1 MTESFSMSDQPKSS
15 ETFVVFEL
23 AGTTYAVPS
32 RLVQQM
38 EMIEHITPVPNAPPA
53 VEGVVFS
60 RGRVIPALNLRV
72 RFGFERIPI
81 DLRTR
86 LIVIEVKGRAIGLMV
101 DTAREFISIA
111 AGAMQPPNEA
121 ISGLSG
127 KYIESIA
134 TLGDRLILILN
145 LDEVINLADII
156 LGDTQSGVGVQP
168 QAV

>member
-1 MTESFSMSDQPKSS
+1 MTEQANQS

-23 AGTTYAVPS
+23 AGTTYGVES
-32 RLVQQM
+32 RRVQKM

-72 RFGFERIPI
+72 RFGFERAAIN
-81 DLRTR
+81 LRTR
-86 LIVIEVKGRAIGLMV
+86 LIVVDVGGRAVGLMV

-111 AGAMQPPNEA
+111 SAAMQPPGDA

-134 TLGDRLILILN
+134 TLNDRIILILN
-145 LDEVINLADII
+145 LDEVINLAEII
-156 LGDTQSGVGVQP
+156 IGDQQSGVGVQP
-168 QAV
+168 QAGV